1 MKTPLT
7 TDLDAYFGA
16 IDMKLWFFT
25 LDGLGLLDAD
35 VARRELDY
43 YGLWDDAHRARR
55 EQRSKRDR
63 FVRHAVPHARYLE
76 QASAAPEASLARLA
90 TAAPARAEPQPR
102 RTPPPLTRPLASLL
116 RARPSAWLNPVGV
129 QRILESIF
137 PAAPSGAGGVLLS
150 GTPTIHVPG
159 SRPRQ

>member
-25 LDGLGLLDAD
+25 LDGLGLLDAE

-43 YGLWDDAHRARR
+43 YGLWDDANRARR

-76 QASAAPEASLARLA
+76 QASRRARGALAAPAA
-90 TAAPARAEPQPR
+90 AAPARAEPQSR
-102 RTPPPLTRPLASLL
+102 RTPPPLTRPLTSL
-116 RARPSAWLNPVGV
+116 V
-129 QRILESIF
+129 
-137 PAAPSGAGGVLLS
+137 
-150 GTPTIHVPG
+150 PTG
-159 SRPRQ
+159 RPRG